1 MSLALAKMYGILI
14 ASLAAAG
21 LLVNGHLFDIM
32 NTDFALDALRIGLAT
47 YLIYVAFISGQQRIV
62 DNAMLGVG
70 MLYIGMGILGLVSPT
85 LGGLL
90 PSGLTGFD
98 ITFHL
103 LTGIVA
109 VLAGMRHGAHYVA
122 G

>member
-21 LLVNGHLFDIM
+21 ILVNGHLFDIM
-32 NTDFALDALRIGLAT
+32 NTDVVLDITRIGLAF
-47 YLIYVAFISGQQRIV
+47 YLIYAAFISGQHRMI
-62 DNAMLGVG
+62 NMALTIVG
-70 MLYIGMGILGLVSPT
+70 MLYVVMGVIGLVSPT
-85 LGGLL
+85 LAGLL

-98 ITFHL
+98 IAFHL
-103 LTGIVA
+103 LIGIVA
-109 VLAGMRHGAHYVA
+109 VMAGQRHNAHYVA

>member
-21 LLVNGHLFDIM
+21 LLVNGHLFDII
-32 NTDFALDALRIGLAT
+32 NTDFALDVLRIGLAF
-47 YLIYVAFISGQQRIV
+47 YLIYAAFLSGQQRMV
-62 DNAMLGVG
+62 NNALMLVG
-70 MLYIGMGILGLVSPT
+70 ILYVGMGILGIVSST

-98 ITFHL
+98 IAFHL
-103 LTGIVA
+103 LSGIVA
-109 VLAGMRHGAHYVA
+109 ILAGMRHGAHYVA